1 MVKEAEPK
9 ETDLV
14 QLKIARLQ
22 TAKDKR
28 AIIRRYSK
36 NERLYVG
43 ERLFEKQID
52 YLLKNG
58 VPRYKI
64 HSWLKTTKGF
74 MWFLETPLTTIK
86 EIREVLSKFRL
97 APAFPVVIAAHM
109 RTNIREREPQQLA
122 KKLQELFAFGALYYP
137 GRREKLKMFLL
148 RHPHFITMPLPAFKA
163 TLAKSNPKTTE
174 AIKRTIELAKNAGF
188 SSEEALRAM
197 QRFCRRGKPVVH
209 VENLVRERVR
219 KIHERKRKIRTTKA
233 KSKRKPR

>member
-1 MVKEAEPK
+1 MMK
-9 ETDLV
+9 ETESKKADLI
-14 QLKIARLQ
+14 QLKIRGLQ
-22 TAKDKR
+22 IAKNKK

-58 VPRYKI
+58 VPRYRI
-64 HSWLKTTKGF
+64 HSWLRTTKGF

-109 RTNIREREPQQLA
+109 RTNIKEREPQQLA

-148 RHPHFITMPLPAFKA
+148 RHPHLITMPLPTFKA
-163 TLAKSNPKTTE
+163 TLAKSNPTTAE
-174 AIKRTIELAKNAGF
+174 AIKHTIELAKNAGF

-197 QRFCRRGKPVVH
+197 QRFCRRGKPVAH
-209 VENLVRERVR
+209 VEKLMRERVR
-219 KIHERKRKIRTTKA
+219 KIHERKRKIRTPRV